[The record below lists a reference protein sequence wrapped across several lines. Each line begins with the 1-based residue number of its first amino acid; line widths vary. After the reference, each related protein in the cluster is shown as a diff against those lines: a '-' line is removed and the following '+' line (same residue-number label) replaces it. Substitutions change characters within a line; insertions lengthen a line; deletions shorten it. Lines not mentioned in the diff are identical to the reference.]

1 MGKRQVGQL
10 QPFELVVTII
20 IAELA
25 VLPMEN
31 HQMPLIYG
39 VVPIVS
45 IVLLEMGLA
54 YVTLKNESIQSLVCG
69 TPSVVIE
76 NGKFVEKE
84 LRKLKFSMND
94 LMEQLRIENIRN
106 ISDVEFAILET
117 TGNLS
122 VIPKSQYRPVTPR
135 DLDVSTKYEGLPT
148 PLIVDGRVKHA
159 NLKRINL
166 DEKWLR
172 EKMAMYG
179 VKDFNDV
186 LFASIDTTG
195 EIYCQVKE
203 VFEESCRK

>member
-1 MGKRQVGQL
+1 MKSPSLGFRTVFFYILTLIAIRIMGKRQVGQL

-122 VIPKSQYRPVTPR
+122 VIPKSQYRRDPR
-135 DLDVSTKYEGLPT
+135 DLDV
-148 PLIVDGRVKHA
+148 H
-159 NLKRINL
+159 
-166 DEKWLR
+166 
-172 EKMAMYG
+172 
-179 VKDFNDV
+179 
-186 LFASIDTTG
+186 
-195 EIYCQVKE
+195 
-203 VFEESCRK
+203 